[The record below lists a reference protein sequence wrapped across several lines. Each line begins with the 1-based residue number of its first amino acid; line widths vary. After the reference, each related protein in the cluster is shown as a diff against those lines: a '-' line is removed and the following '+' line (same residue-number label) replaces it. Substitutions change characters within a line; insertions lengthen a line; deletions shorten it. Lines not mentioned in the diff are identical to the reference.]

1 MRTDFLIDDT
11 GDLQIEDGDLLT
23 GISDNQHVQ
32 HLLQSTIGTIKDAP
46 LLGVGIVDS
55 ISGVV
60 DGSTKRKIDIN
71 LKADGYALRSIA
83 YGKDKL
89 KIDYASGNNG

>member
-1 MRTDFLIDDT
+1 MRTDFLTDEN
-11 GDLQIEDGDLLT
+11 GDLQIEDGDFIT
-23 GISDNQHVQ
+23 GASDDQHIQ

-46 LLGVGIVDS
+46 LLGVGIVEA

-71 LKADGYALRSIA
+71 LKADGYTLRSIA
-83 YGKDKL
+83 SGKDKL
-89 KIDYASGNNG
+89 KIDYASGNNS